1 MRYHAAEE
9 QRWPPPPRH
18 LSLMIPYSI
27 TFTIVWTMWLLIWV
41 GAGLSLGIGSEL
53 WYQPPTP

>member
-1 MRYHAAEE
+1 
-9 QRWPPPPRH
+9 
-18 LSLMIPYSI
+18 MIPYSI